1 MTIIEL
7 APDPAPPASRP
18 ASQTDTRP
26 ARPARRRP
34 LLSFAERYGLLV
46 LTGAVCAYF
55 SLVGASSDTF
65 ATQANIQT
73 ILSEKSVLAILALA
87 TMIPLVAG
95 QLDLSLGANL
105 GISSIATATAMS
117 RFGMPPLA
125 AAAIGIA
132 VGAAIG
138 LVNGIVVGRLGVNA
152 LVATLGASTV
162 ISGIVSWYTAGSPI
176 SSNISP
182 ALVDAG
188 GGTLWSVPR
197 ALFWL
202 LPVAVLVWYLLTQTP
217 FGRSLHAIGSNAQ
230 AARLVGL
237 AVDRITIASFALAGA
252 LAGLA
257 GVLQVARS
265 GTGNPQTGPGFV
277 LPALAA
283 AFLGATVFR
292 PGRYNTAGTVL
303 AVFFVAITVSGLT
316 LSGADPWVE
325 QVVNGLALI
334 VALAL
339 SALLARRRL
348 SA

>member
-1 MTIIEL
+1 VTITEL
-7 APDPAPPASRP
+7 APDPVPPASRP
-18 ASQTDTRP
+18 ASQPD
-26 ARPARRRP
+26 ARRVHPARRPRP
-34 LLSFAERYGLLV
+34 LPFVERYGLLL
-46 LTGAVCAYF
+46 LTDAVCVYF

-117 RFGMPPLA
+117 RFGIHPLA
-125 AAAIGIA
+125 AALIGIA
-132 VGAAIG
+132 VGAGIG
-138 LVNGIVVGRLGVNA
+138 LVNGVVVGKLGVNA

-162 ISGIVSWYTAGSPI
+162 ISGIVTWYTAGSPI
-176 SSNISP
+176 SSNISA

-188 GGTLWSVPR
+188 GGTVWGFPR

-202 LPVAVLVWYLLTQTP
+202 LPVAALVWYLLAHTP
-217 FGRSLHAIGSNAQ
+217 FGRSLHAVGSNAQ

-237 AVDRITIASFALAGA
+237 AVDRITMASFALAGA

-303 AVFFVAITVSGLT
+303 AVFFVAVTVSGLT

-325 QVVNGLALI
+325 QVVNGIALI
-334 VALAL
+334 LALAL
-339 SALLARRRL
+339 SSLLARRRL
-348 SA
+348 GA